1 MDLMERANEARRTY
15 TRDRLEHRL
24 DHAERD
30 NRQLRDENDALRT
43 GMRREEEERKRLWS
57 ALEKVSRRKGARLRA
72 PLLLGIGAG
81 VAYIAGTK
89 AGRERYEQLQGW
101 LDGAR
106 DRAAKVQGEIE
117 SSSVRASNAVRST
130 VRDATDMAST

>member
-1 MDLMERANEARRTY
+1 MDLIERASEARRTY
-15 TRDRLEHRL
+15 ARDRLEHRL
-24 DHAERD
+24 DDAERD
-30 NRQLRDENDALRT
+30 NRQLREENDSLRT

-57 ALEKVSRRKGARLRA
+57 ALEKDSRRRGSRLRA
-72 PLLLGIGAG
+72 PLVLGIAAG

-117 SSSVRASNAVRST
+117 SGSARASNAVRST
-130 VRDATDMAST
+130 ARDATDMAST